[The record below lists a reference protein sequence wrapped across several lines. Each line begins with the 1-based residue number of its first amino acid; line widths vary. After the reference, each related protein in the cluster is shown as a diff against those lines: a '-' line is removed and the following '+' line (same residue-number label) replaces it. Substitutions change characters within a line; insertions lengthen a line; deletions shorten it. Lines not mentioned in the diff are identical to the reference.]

1 MPHETRPLPR
11 GGLLAIDLEVV
22 TVTDTSI
29 VLTWFTGSADQPD
42 AYGKPAPLAADTE
55 VLLGEPGGARKL
67 RTVLHD
73 ATPTAYHRAE
83 VTGLEPGRTYA
94 YEARSAGRRAVPT
107 SLQFPG
113 THGSLD
119 LPGTVTTLATPPG
132 SYLFTV
138 ALAADTH
145 VGETASGIII
155 GDWPQAFRQD
165 PGLPPYPEVMLSAML
180 GDLSRAGPECPA
192 AVIVAGDLTAEAVP
206 RDVAR
211 VRELLDGWGRLGKD
225 YLVVRGNH
233 DRPHKGA
240 RYATGTPVHDAPDHH
255 DCWGDVFCQ
264 RRQQLSTYEV
274 GGLRIVGLDTTT
286 LDDAS
291 GTLEDAQLGTLRDL
305 LSGDPYRPTLVF
317 GHHPVT
323 YESDLTTGAGPGF
336 NLEQAKAREL
346 EAFYAQARG
355 VFLHA
360 AGHTHRNKRTA
371 APGAPGTEFLEISAV
386 KEYPGGYSLLRL
398 HTGGYMVSFHTTR
411 ASLARQWSQRTRG
424 EYFGIFPHYALGTIR
439 DRNHTVIRDLS
450 GLEPVTSQPG

>member
-1 MPHETRPLPR
+1 MPPETTPLPCS
-11 GGLLAIDLEVV
+11 GPLAIDLEVV

-29 VLTWFTGSADQPD
+29 VLTWFTGSAADAD
-42 AYGKPAPLAADTE
+42 AYGKPAPVAADTE
-55 VLLGEPGGARKL
+55 VLLGEPGRPRKL

-73 ATPTAYHRAE
+73 ATPTAYHYAE
-83 VTGLEPGRTYA
+83 VTGLEPGRAYA
-94 YEARSAGRRAVPT
+94 YEARSAGRPAVQT
-107 SLQFPG
+107 ALQFPG

-145 VGETASGIII
+145 VGETASGIIV
-155 GDWPQAFRQD
+155 GDWPPAFRQD
-165 PGLPPYPEVMLSAML
+165 PGLAPYPEVMLGAML
-180 GDLSRAGPECPA
+180 SDLSCADRERPA
-192 AVIVAGDLTAEAVP
+192 ALIVAGDLTAEAVP
-206 RDVAR
+206 RDVSR

-225 YLVVRGNH
+225 YFVVRGNH
-233 DRPHKGA
+233 DRPHTGA
-240 RYATGTPVHDAPDHH
+240 RYAAGTPVRYAPDHY

-264 RRQQLSTYEV
+264 QRQQLSAYEV
-274 GGLRIVGLDTTT
+274 GGLQIIGLDTTT

-291 GTLEDAQLGTLRDL
+291 GTLDDAQLSTLREL
-305 LSGDPYRPTLVF
+305 LSADCYRPTLVF

-346 EAFYAQARG
+346 EALYAQAKG

-371 APGAPGTEFLEISAV
+371 APGSPNTEFLEISAV

-398 HTGGYMVSFHTTR
+398 YTGGYMVSFHKTK
-411 ASLARQWSQRTRG
+411 ADLARQWSQRSRG
-424 EYFGIFPHYALGTIR
+424 EYFGIFPHYALGTID
-439 DRNHTVIRDLS
+439 DRNHTVVRDLS
-450 GLEPVTSQPG
+450 GLDRPT